1 MVPSW
6 LLSLP
11 CFEFSWTGVHQASK
25 FGIFQEC
32 KREIA
37 CSLDCIFSRSLPD
50 QWWILTSLK
59 HLDLGFNEITS
70 ISDHFSGLFSL
81 EVLRMPRNKIAVIP
95 ETLVKLR
102 MPSDPPPFDQQA
114 SEQEKS
120 QVYRCTQPFSPPPL
134 IFPQTLHKPIA
145 P

>member
-1 MVPSW
+1 VDQGFKDDEQQAHNVFSTPA
-6 LLSLP
+6 LSPP
-11 CFEFSWTGVHQASK
+11 CFDFFRIGVHPASSHLSDMSPT
-25 FGIFQEC
+25 FEC
-32 KREIA
+32 SIVCA
-37 CSLDCIFSRSLPD
+37 PDSTLSRSLPD

-102 MPSDPPPFDQQA
+102 MPSDPPPFDKQA

-120 QVYRCTQPFSPPPL
+120 QVIR
-134 IFPQTLHKPIA
+134 
-145 P
+145 